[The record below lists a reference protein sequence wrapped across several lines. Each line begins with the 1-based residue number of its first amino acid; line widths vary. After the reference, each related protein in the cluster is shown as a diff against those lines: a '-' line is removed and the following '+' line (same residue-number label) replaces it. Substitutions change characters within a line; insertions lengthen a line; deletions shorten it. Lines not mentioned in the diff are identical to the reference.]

1 MDLEEKGNYDI
12 RDEYNLINDISQK
25 NIDNLDIFW
34 LNIQHLLINN
44 YYKDYESETEKPP
57 PQKREKSRKK

>member
-25 NIDNLDIFW
+25 NIDNLDIF
-34 LNIQHLLINN
+34 
-44 YYKDYESETEKPP
+44 
-57 PQKREKSRKK
+57 